1 MFEAYKVGIKLSLI
15 NHVSPGLLLMSKQL
29 SQTDKAAE
37 LLQTRLNKIRPLGM
51 TGAAPGR
58 AGFMGLSVLAKMIK
72 PAEEY
77 ARQLNTMNTAG
88 LKHKEMADAI
98 GTAWKTTGAVITT
111 TASENLR
118 SLMDLRNVMGNMEKA
133 RMALPVI
140 ARVQAVL
147 AASSEGQIAGNAKEL
162 AYSMAKELAIGGAA
176 KSPEM
181 FARQA
186 ELMAKVII
194 ATHGRVTP
202 EALNRVFA
210 RQAKFGLGNE
220 YGYEI
225 LPSLIR
231 KYASSGGG
239 GSGGVEQMHAAFA
252 RWALQGYINRQ
263 SMPEL
268 AKLGLIDPNTAL
280 AATTSG
286 TGAMKAAELAK
297 ANPFAWVQEALVPAI
312 ENQYGKNLTR
322 DQLMPHI
329 LEIARDHRL
338 AAKLIMEFAFKPND
352 FLRDQA
358 SVRGTMSTADA
369 YKAAISGDLN
379 TAEEALGAQWINFK
393 TALMLSVVPVLI
405 PALNKISSGLQDFAR
420 WARENQPLVK
430 NLVTGFAALAGTLA
444 FGGVVVAVTAG
455 LSGLGTVL
463 GLISWPVI
471 AFTAGIVGI
480 YFALKKLSDWIGSA
494 DNWFAKGL
502 RWLENGSTAP
512 IGVNQGRDLN
522 WFMKDSLGFNPIAP
536 ARANYVQVNAV
547 YNIDGRKIAEH
558 VSTHQARSLAG
569 PQRGTSFIDTLMGPP
584 PVGIPAL
591 GPA

>member
-58 AGFMGLSVLAKMIK
+58 AGFMGLGVLAKMIK

-220 YGYEI
+220 YRYEI

-231 KYASSGGG
+231 DRAFSGGG
-239 GSGGVEQMHAAFA
+239 
-252 RWALQGYINRQ
+252 
-263 SMPEL
+263 
-268 AKLGLIDPNTAL
+268 
-280 AATTSG
+280 G

-329 LEIARDHRL
+329 LEIARDNQL

-420 WARENQPLVK
+420 WTRENQPLVK

-463 GLISWPVI
+463 GLINWPVI

-512 IGVNQGRDLN
+512 VGVNQGRDLN
-522 WFMKDSLGFNPIAP
+522 WFMKDPLGIDPIAP

-569 PQRGTSFIDTLMGPP
+569 PQTGTSFIDTLMGPP

-591 GPA
+591 GPS

>member
-58 AGFMGLSVLAKMIK
+58 AGFMGLGVLAKMIK

-77 ARQLNTMNTAG
+77 ARQLNTMNIAG

-220 YGYEI
+220 YRYEI

-231 KYASSGGG
+231 DRAFSGGG
-239 GSGGVEQMHAAFA
+239 
-252 RWALQGYINRQ
+252 
-263 SMPEL
+263 
-268 AKLGLIDPNTAL
+268 
-280 AATTSG
+280 G

-312 ENQYGKNLTR
+312 KNQYGKNLTR

-329 LEIARDHRL
+329 LEIARDNRL

-420 WARENQPLVK
+420 WTRENQPLVK

-522 WFMKDSLGFNPIAP
+522 WFMKDPLGINPIAP

-569 PQRGTSFIDTLMGPP
+569 PQTGTSFIDTLMGPP

-591 GPA
+591 GPS

>member
-58 AGFMGLSVLAKMIK
+58 AGFMGLGVLAKMIK

-77 ARQLNTMNTAG
+77 ARQLNTMNIAG

-162 AYSMAKELAIGGAA
+162 AYSVAKELAIVGAA

-220 YGYEI
+220 YRYEI

-231 KYASSGGG
+231 DRAFSGGG
-239 GSGGVEQMHAAFA
+239 
-252 RWALQGYINRQ
+252 
-263 SMPEL
+263 
-268 AKLGLIDPNTAL
+268 
-280 AATTSG
+280 G

-312 ENQYGKNLTR
+312 KNQYGKNLTR

-420 WARENQPLVK
+420 WTRENQPLVK

-512 IGVNQGRDLN
+512 VGVNQGRDLN
-522 WFMKDSLGFNPIAP
+522 WFMKDPLGINPIAP

-558 VSTHQARSLAG
+558 VSTHQARSLAR
-569 PQRGTSFIDTLMGPP
+569 PQTGTSFIDTLMGPP

-591 GPA
+591 GPS

>member
-220 YGYEI
+220 YRYEI

-231 KYASSGGG
+231 DRAFSGGG
-239 GSGGVEQMHAAFA
+239 
-252 RWALQGYINRQ
+252 
-263 SMPEL
+263 
-268 AKLGLIDPNTAL
+268 
-280 AATTSG
+280 G

-322 DQLMPHI
+322 DQSMPHI
-329 LEIARDHRL
+329 LEIARDNRL

-420 WARENQPLVK
+420 WTRENQPLVK

-463 GLISWPVI
+463 GLINWPVI

-512 IGVNQGRDLN
+512 VGVNQGRDLN
-522 WFMKDSLGFNPIAP
+522 WSTKDSLGINPIAP

-569 PQRGTSFIDTLMGPP
+569 PQTGTSFIDTLMGPP

-591 GPA
+591 GPS

>member
-58 AGFMGLSVLAKMIK
+58 AGFMGLGVLAKMIK

-162 AYSMAKELAIGGAA
+162 AYSMAKELAIVGAA

-220 YGYEI
+220 YRYEI

-231 KYASSGGG
+231 DRAFSGGG
-239 GSGGVEQMHAAFA
+239 
-252 RWALQGYINRQ
+252 
-263 SMPEL
+263 
-268 AKLGLIDPNTAL
+268 
-280 AATTSG
+280 G

-297 ANPFAWVQEALVPAI
+297 ANPFAWVQEALMPAI

-322 DQLMPHI
+322 DQSMPHI
-329 LEIARDHRL
+329 LEIARDNRL

-358 SVRGTMSTADA
+358 SVRGTMSAADA

-512 IGVNQGRDLN
+512 VGVNQGRDLN
-522 WFMKDSLGFNPIAP
+522 WSTKDSLGINPIAP

-569 PQRGTSFIDTLMGPP
+569 PQTGTSFIDTLMGPP

-591 GPA
+591 GPS

>member
-58 AGFMGLSVLAKMIK
+58 AGFMGLGVLAKMIK
-72 PAEEY
+72 PVEEY

-220 YGYEI
+220 YRYEI

-231 KYASSGGG
+231 DRAFSGGG
-239 GSGGVEQMHAAFA
+239 
-252 RWALQGYINRQ
+252 
-263 SMPEL
+263 
-268 AKLGLIDPNTAL
+268 
-280 AATTSG
+280 G

-322 DQLMPHI
+322 DQSMPHI
-329 LEIARDHRL
+329 LEIARDNRL

-358 SVRGTMSTADA
+358 SVRGTMSAADA

-420 WARENQPLVK
+420 WTRENQPLVK

-522 WFMKDSLGFNPIAP
+522 WFMKDPLGFNPIAP
-536 ARANYVQVNAV
+536 ARPNYVQVNAV

-591 GPA
+591 GPS

>member
-58 AGFMGLSVLAKMIK
+58 AGFMGLGVLAKMIK

-162 AYSMAKELAIGGAA
+162 AYSMAKELAIVGAA

-220 YGYEI
+220 YRYEI

-231 KYASSGGG
+231 DRAFSGGG
-239 GSGGVEQMHAAFA
+239 
-252 RWALQGYINRQ
+252 
-263 SMPEL
+263 
-268 AKLGLIDPNTAL
+268 
-280 AATTSG
+280 G

-329 LEIARDHRL
+329 LEIARDNQL

-420 WARENQPLVK
+420 WTRENQPLVK

-463 GLISWPVI
+463 GLINWPVI

-512 IGVNQGRDLN
+512 VGVNQGRDLN
-522 WFMKDSLGFNPIAP
+522 WFTKDSLGINPIAP

-569 PQRGTSFIDTLMGPP
+569 PQTGTSFIDTLMGPP

-591 GPA
+591 GPS